1 MDDELVIVG
10 GGIVGIFSALF
21 LADKYKNIFL
31 IENSERIG
39 GLLNSKKF
47 EDIEFDYGTHIV
59 NETMI
64 KEIDDILYAGLG
76 EEWREFQTFNPG
88 NITFGELYKDSSY
101 PYLLNMGDGYEK
113 GLVELLASKEKA
125 YNLEVD
131 LYSYLIKIFGV
142 TYTNRVYRPI
152 FKKLLNLELE
162 SLTTDVFKT
171 FDVKRLIIGDD
182 FLTNELK
189 KSEIYDS
196 KIAYPQ
202 YLTSSS
208 LNKKYYPKFGKGIG
222 LWIDFLNEKLK
233 EKNVIVLTD
242 TTVSD
247 LQSIETS
254 HNIKIK
260 NLKTDIE
267 EVISSKMIIWT
278 APFNNYLNVSNG
290 KVNTPSLNFRNTLLM
305 HFIFEKPFIC
315 ENHYVTCWDNSFSFF
330 RITLYP
336 NVSQNKNVNKC
347 TIEIFFDSA
356 EELEKLTYEYILEE
370 LVKAKIIGKD
380 NNVEKQYKEVLYRS
394 FPIIDKNYMQNVR
407 QNEEII
413 NTMPNNIK
421 FLGKGRGTS
430 FFINSSILEAYNILK
445 EEIK

>member
-1 MDDELVIVG
+1 MNDEVVIVG

-21 LADKYKNIFL
+21 LADKYKNVTL
-31 IENSERIG
+31 IENSGKIG

-64 KEIDDILYAGLG
+64 KEIDDILYADLG

-101 PYLLNMGDGYEK
+101 PYLLNMEDGYEN

-125 YNLEVD
+125 SNLEVD

-142 TYTNRVYRPI
+142 TYTNSVYRPI

-182 FLTNELK
+182 FLTKELK

-202 YLTSSS
+202 YQTGSS
-208 LNKKYYPKFGKGIG
+208 LNKKYYPKYGKGIG
-222 LWIDFLNEKLK
+222 LWISFLNEKLR
-233 EKNVIVLTD
+233 EKNIRVLTD
-242 TTVSD
+242 TSVTD
-247 LQSIETS
+247 LQSIKTS
-254 HNIKIK
+254 HNITIK
-260 NLKTDIE
+260 NKKNDIE
-267 EVISSKMIIWT
+267 EVISPRMIVWT
-278 APFNNYLNVSNG
+278 APFNSYLNVSTG
-290 KVNTPSLNFRNTLLM
+290 KVNTPALNFRNTLLM

-315 ENHYVTCWDNSFSFF
+315 ENHYITCWDNSFSFF

-356 EELEKLTYEYILEE
+356 EELKKLTYEYILEE

-380 NNVEKQYKEVLYRS
+380 NDVEKQYKEVLYRS
-394 FPIIDKNYMQNVR
+394 FPIIDKNYMQSVK
-407 QNEEII
+407 QNEELI
-413 NTMPNNIK
+413 NTLPNNIK

-445 EEIK
+445 EEI